1 MQQAQAKAA
10 ELRELD
16 PTSRREAFT
25 KINELA
31 LSVKRLRDSCEEL
44 QEAQRGMWEE
54 RSKWLHEE
62 LIALCSE
69 RLQGGEDPND
79 FWNSIAEL
87 LYVGSEAVEAAAKSK
102 PELEAELAAALA
114 RAEKAEAAAKAAEAR
129 VRESEEAQS
138 SKQNGGSQ
146 AVGGSAKSEPS
157 KDQGST
163 GATMSASENLEM
175 RTKLVLQQ
183 QEIQRRVADNRDLVQ
198 RLQGALA
205 ERDRFR
211 KASEQA
217 SEDTTR
223 TKANADRQG
232 KVIEQLMQKSETF
245 AREAQKSSMERDEAQ
260 SDYQAMKLGA
270 ERQTAV
276 IEKLIELN
284 TELMAAVNISTEEK
298 RRLDEVNEV
307 AAAACDPRNMQAASH
322 SPTSPLPHSGPE
334 DFGTSLDALLGDDED
349 DDANPVAALVDGIGG
364 ALNKGWGLMS
374 YIAGNEDAKNYR
386 ALDLAAERV

>member
-1 MQQAQAKAA
+1 MALAVANSRALMQQAQAKAA

-31 LSVKRLRDSCEEL
+31 QSVKRLRDSCEEL
-44 QEAQRGMWEE
+44 QEAQRAMWEE

-102 PELEAELAAALA
+102 PELEADLAAALA

-138 SKQNGGSQ
+138 SKQNGGSP
-146 AVGGSAKSEPS
+146 AVGGSSKSEPN
-157 KDQGST
+157 KDQSSGGS
-163 GATMSASENLEM
+163 TMSASENLEM
-175 RTKLVLQQ
+175 RTKL
-183 QEIQRRVADNRDLVQ
+183 
-198 RLQGALA
+198 GALA

-232 KVIEQLMQKSETF
+232 KVIEQLMQKSESF
-245 AREAQKSSMERDEAQ
+245 AREAQKSSSERDEAQ

-270 ERQTAV
+270 ERQTTV

-307 AAAACDPRNMQAASH
+307 AAAACDPRNMQASSH

-349 DDANPVAALVDGIGG
+349 DDANPVAALVDNIGG

-374 YIAGNEDAKNYR
+374 YIAGNEDAKNDR